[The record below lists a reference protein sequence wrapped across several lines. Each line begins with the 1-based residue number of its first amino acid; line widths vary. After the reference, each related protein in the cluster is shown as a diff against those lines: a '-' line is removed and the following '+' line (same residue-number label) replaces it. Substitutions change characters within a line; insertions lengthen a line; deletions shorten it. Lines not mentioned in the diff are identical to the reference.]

1 MSITPVST
9 PPVPVAPSG
18 AAGEVSAAAADF
30 AALVQGHLSGGS
42 GGSSDGASAGSSG
55 ALTATEAAAVLEA
68 ASAAS
73 VVPSDGLAALLAGL
87 VARPG
92 NDAAL
97 TAVAGGLAVSG
108 TSGTGR
114 VTGVA
119 AGLSTASASAGS
131 NLAAATGG
139 GGLTTSAGP
148 LGDGAAAGMATAPA
162 ATGSSDGSA
171 AGATDAAVNA
181 TVDPA
186 APFGAGASP
195 SWAAGDSAGPGAMAG
210 AAGQGG
216 VGAAAGT
223 GPASAAPAERGPLV
237 TGQVFPEVTR
247 LVARGDGTHR
257 LTLRLHPADLG
268 EVKVILTVKDNT
280 VDVTL
285 SAGPAAREALRDGS
299 PQLRALLEL
308 AGATT
313 GQLVVRDLAPLAGA
327 ANGLP
332 SGPSTASPDA
342 DLTGGDARDDQDL
355 GDGSSGSRR
364 DPDGGRAPSGAA
376 PTPAR
381 LTFDPAGLNNPDSR
395 LDLDL

>member
-55 ALTATEAAAVLEA
+55 ALTATEAAVLEA

-97 TAVAGGLAVSG
+97 TAVAGGPAASG
-108 TSGTGR
+108 TSGTGT
-114 VTGVA
+114 VAGVA

-131 NLAAATGG
+131 DLAAATDGD
-139 GGLTTSAGP
+139 GLTTAAAP
-148 LGDGAAAGMATAPA
+148 FGDRAAAGTATAPA
-162 ATGSSDGSA
+162 ATGSADGSA
-171 AGATDAAVNA
+171 AGATGAAVNA

-186 APFGAGASP
+186 ARFGAGTLPSP
-195 SWAAGDSAGPGAMAG
+195 AAGDSTGPGAVVAG
-210 AAGQGG
+210 AAGLGG

-223 GPASAAPAERGPLV
+223 GPASASPAERGPWV

-285 SAGPAAREALRDGS
+285 SAGPAAREALREGS

-313 GQLVVRDLAPLAGA
+313 GQLVVRDLAPLTGA

-332 SGPSTASPDA
+332 SGPSTATPDT
-342 DLTGGDARDDQDL
+342 DLTGGDPRSEQDL
-355 GDGSSGSRR
+355 GDGSSGARR
-364 DPDGGRAPSGAA
+364 DPDGGRGPSGAA
-376 PTPAR
+376 PTPTR
-381 LTFDPAGLNNPDSR
+381 RIFDPAGLSNPDSR